1 MQYFVQAKVFEA
13 QANYYGAIVA
23 LRNAADLDPT
33 SPTIYAR
40 LARDYH
46 KIRDN
51 HMAAVF
57 ARKALEI
64 DPELPELRYLL
75 FQLLRL
81 NGDQVGAIRALE
93 ELLEIEPDYW
103 RLYFQLAQLY
113 RGSGQAKRIEALFK
127 KALKLSLN
135 ETALEEE

>member
-40 LARDYH
+40 LAWDYH
-46 KIRDN
+46 EINDN

-64 DPELPELRYLL
+64 DPKLPELRYLL
-75 FQLLRL
+75 FQLLSL
-81 NGDQVGAIRALE
+81 NGDQGVFNFVDNAVGTRFRIRVFVSAE
-93 ELLEIEPDYW
+93 G
-103 RLYFQLAQLY
+103 A
-113 RGSGQAKRIEALFK
+113 
-127 KALKLSLN
+127 
-135 ETALEEE
+135 